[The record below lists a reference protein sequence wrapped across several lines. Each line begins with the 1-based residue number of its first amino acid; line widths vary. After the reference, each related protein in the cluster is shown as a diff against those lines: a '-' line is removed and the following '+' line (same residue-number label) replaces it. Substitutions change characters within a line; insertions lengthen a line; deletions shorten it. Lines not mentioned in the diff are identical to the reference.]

1 MIPSYVDPNYV
12 AKHLYR
18 IENTFRNNP
27 GMQAD
32 SRYRIASHALGV
44 YSADGSLTES
54 DKRRLKEFIADF
66 YASPE
71 GSKALADKANRW

>member
-1 MIPSYVDPNYV
+1 MIPSYVDCGYV
-12 AKHLYR
+12 AKHLWR
-18 IENTFRNNP
+18 INTEYRNNP

-54 DKRRLKEFIADF
+54 DKARLKEFIADF

-71 GSKALADKANRW
+71 GSKALADKSNRW

>member
-18 IENTFRNNP
+18 IETEYRNNP

-44 YSADGSLTES
+44 YSADGSMTNS
-54 DKRRLKEFIADF
+54 DKARLKEFIADF
-66 YASPE
+66 YASDQ